1 LNKKTF
7 SFRSVLLML
16 LIIALI
22 PALGFA
28 HDAAAAQAKTSP
40 PPSSFLA
47 PNTIFHPDFDFLE
60 KGQGYLSYQ
69 GDNKV
74 NIWGETYGTVRV
86 NEIGIQVTL
95 QRWTGSTW
103 TDVYIGASVKER
115 NAAYAYT
122 SVRDISVLSGYYYRV
137 KAYHWIRKD
146 NTTESGY
153 RYSSSYLIPE

>member
-1 LNKKTF
+1 MNKKTF

-86 NEIGIQVTL
+86 NEIGIQITL
-95 QRWTGSTW
+95 QRSDRINLDRCVHWGQCQGKKCCLCIYLYSRYLCIIW
-103 TDVYIGASVKER
+103 LL
-115 NAAYAYT
+115 
-122 SVRDISVLSGYYYRV
+122 LSC
-137 KAYHWIRKD
+137 
-146 NTTESGY
+146 
-153 RYSSSYLIPE
+153 